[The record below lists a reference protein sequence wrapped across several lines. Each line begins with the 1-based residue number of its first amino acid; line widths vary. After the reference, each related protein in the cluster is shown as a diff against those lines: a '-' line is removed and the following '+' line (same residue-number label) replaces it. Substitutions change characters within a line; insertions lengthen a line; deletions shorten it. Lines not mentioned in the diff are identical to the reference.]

1 MTHEAMHDLVEYLH
15 TVQFAPQLA
24 DWARIETG
32 SDDAVGLAQFR
43 TLLVEHLGTLHAA
56 IEPIGATH
64 VLARWPGE
72 GQPILVLAHYDTVYG
87 RGTLEHQPVELRGD
101 KLFGPGTYDMK
112 GGLLIACVAIQ
123 ALHAL
128 DRMSRRPVWLLCT
141 SDEETGSPTSR
152 PFIEALAAEA
162 GTALVL
168 EAAALNGALKTAR
181 KGVGMYHM
189 EIEGRAAHAGV
200 APETG
205 RSALLELA
213 HQIVWLHSLNDP
225 DTGTTINV
233 GVAHGGTAGNV
244 VPAHATAAI
253 DVRVRSVA
261 EAERIEHAL
270 KTRLPYLDG
279 VSLQVTG
286 ALNRP
291 PMERTPAG
299 VQLFEH
305 ARRLAHELGFDV
317 EETMT
322 GGASDGNFTAAL
334 GVPTLDGLGPTGG
347 GAHALD
353 EHVNLDSF
361 VPRTALLA
369 RLLETL

>member
-1 MTHEAMHDLVEYLH
+1 MQDLVGYLH
-15 TVQFAPQLA
+15 TVGFAEQLA

-43 TLLVEHLGTLHAA
+43 TVLVEHLGTLHAA
-56 IEPIGATH
+56 IEPVGATH
-64 VLARWPGE
+64 VLARWPGD
-72 GQPILVLAHYDTVYG
+72 GVPILVLAHYDTVYP
-87 RGTLEHQPVELRGD
+87 RGTLERQPVERRGD

-112 GGLLIACVAIQ
+112 GGLLMACAAMQ
-123 ALHAL
+123 ALQAL
-128 DRMSRRPVWLLCT
+128 DRMPRRPVWLLCT

-181 KGVGMYHM
+181 KGVGMYHIT
-189 EIEGRAAHAGV
+189 IEGRAAHAGV

-205 RSALLELA
+205 RSALVELA
-213 HQIVWLHSLNDP
+213 HQTMWLHSLNDP
-225 DTGTTINV
+225 DTGTTVSV
-233 GVAHGGTAGNV
+233 GRAEGGTAGNV
-244 VPAHATAAI
+244 VPADATAEI

-270 KTRLPYLDG
+270 KTRLPVLDG

-286 ALNRP
+286 GVNRP

-305 ARRLAHELGFDV
+305 ARRLAHELGFDAQ
-317 EETMT
+317 ETST

-353 EHVNLDSF
+353 EHVDLPSF